1 MKRKINSLYIHIPF
15 CEHLCEYCDFTKMFY
30 LRSYVSKYI
39 NVLCIQIDD
48 LKDAKFNT
56 VYIGGGTPSSLSPF
70 LLEKLLKSL
79 SSHLKNKSEFTIE
92 VNPESLSKNKI
103 AIMQKYGINRI
114 SMGVQ
119 SFNND
124 ILKEINR
131 HHSAR
136 MVRYWINYLNSVN
149 LTNINID
156 LIYGLPNQTL
166 TMFKKDID
174 IATSLKIK
182 HISSYSLTV
191 SKGTAFYNNGIKEVD
206 EDKSREYYDL
216 LYKELKK
223 KGFYRYEV
231 SNFALRGYES
241 KHNINYWKDNNYIGL
256 GLGAHGY
263 EGDVRYQNTS
273 NIKEYL
279 NKNYIKDKETLSRN
293 SMMEEFIMLN
303 LRMSKGINKR
313 EFKKRFGVEIGEILK
328 EKINEL
334 VNNKLL
340 ISNKYYLKTTYEGM
354 MMLDHILLD
363 LFLALE

>member
-30 LRSYVSKYI
+30 LRSYVRKYI
-39 NVLCIQIDD
+39 SVLCLQIDD
-48 LKDAKFNT
+48 LKDVKFKT
-56 VYIGGGTPSSLSPF
+56 IYIGGGTPSSLSPF

-79 SSHLKNKSEFTIE
+79 SSHLKNKTEFTIE
-92 VNPESLSKNKI
+92 VNPESLSKKKI
-103 AIMQKYGINRI
+103 DIMQKYGINRI

-119 SFNND
+119 SFN
-124 ILKEINR
+124 
-131 HHSAR
+131 
-136 MVRYWINYLNSVN
+136 

-166 TMFKKDID
+166 AMFKKDID

-191 SKGTAFYNNGIKEVD
+191 SKGTVFYNKGIKEVD

-216 LYKELKK
+216 LYKELNK
-223 KGFYRYEV
+223 KGFHRYEV
-231 SNFALRGYES
+231 SNFARRGYES
-241 KHNINYWKDNNYIGL
+241 KHNINYWRDNNYIGL

-263 EGDVRYQNTS
+263 EGNVRYQNTS
-273 NIKEYL
+273 NIKGYL
-279 NKNYIKDKETLSRN
+279 KKKYIKNKETLSRN

-313 EFKKRFGVEIGEILK
+313 EFKKRFGVEIEEILK
-328 EKINEL
+328 EKVNDL